1 MQATPRERLATRF
14 ALLARPRAAEA
25 LPVKL
30 DRRRV
35 YVLPSRFGLF
45 FGALLF
51 AMLLGALNYNN
62 NPALMLALLLGAT
75 ALASLIAAHLQ
86 LSGLRI
92 DAISAEPVAAG
103 NPLQLHIALSA
114 SDARNRRGLQLR
126 CGEKRAS
133 AILSAGEPT
142 AVTLS
147 MDTQRRGWLEL
158 GRLRIS
164 TTQPLG
170 LALAW
175 AWVWPDQPMLI
186 YPVPETQGPP
196 LPLGDGSAS
205 HSRLNPAGD
214 DVHHLRSY
222 RAGDPRRAIAWK
234 PSARRDSLMVR
245 EYEQPLAVEVSLDWR
260 TLAPLAVEQR
270 ISRLAHWVD
279 LAEREGRRYRLHLPG
294 QPVLGPGQ
302 GAAHRHLCLRALSL
316 LPHAEL
322 PYAEFPHGNGH

>member
-1 MQATPRERLATRF
+1 MSATPRERLAQRF

-35 YVLPSRFGLF
+35 YVLPSRFGFF
-45 FGALLF
+45 FGALLL
-51 AMLLGALNYNN
+51 AMLVGALNYNN

-86 LSGLRI
+86 LSGLRV

-103 NPLQLHIALSA
+103 DVLQVHVALSA
-114 SDARNRRGLQLR
+114 RDARNRRGLQLR
-126 CGEKRAS
+126 CGERHTSATMLAS
-133 AILSAGEPT
+133 EPT
-142 AVTLS
+142 AVTLPVE
-147 MDTQRRGWLEL
+147 TQQRGWLDL
-158 GRLRIS
+158 GRIRIS

-175 AWVWPDQPMLI
+175 AWVWPEQPMLV
-186 YPVPETQGPP
+186 YPAPEMQGPP
-196 LPLGDGSAS
+196 LPLGDGRAS
-205 HSRLNPAGD
+205 HARLNPAGD

-245 EYEQPLAVEVSLDWR
+245 
-260 TLAPLAVEQR
+260 
-270 ISRLAHWVD
+270 
-279 LAEREGRRYRLHLPG
+279 
-294 QPVLGPGQ
+294 
-302 GAAHRHLCLRALSL
+302 
-316 LPHAEL
+316 
-322 PYAEFPHGNGH
+322 

>member
-1 MQATPRERLATRF
+1 MRATQRERLAKRF
-14 ALLARPRAAEA
+14 ALLARPREAEA

-35 YVLPSRFGLF
+35 YVLPSRFGFF
-45 FGALLF
+45 FGALLL

-62 NPALMLALLLGAT
+62 NPALLLALLLGAT
-75 ALASLIAAHLQ
+75 SLASLIAAHLQ

-103 NPLQLHIALSA
+103 NTLQMHVALSA
-114 SDARNRRGLQLR
+114 KDARNRRGLQLR
-126 CGEKRAS
+126 YGENRTS
-133 AILSAGEPT
+133 ATLLAGEPA
-142 AVTLS
+142 AVTLPV
-147 MDTQRRGWLEL
+147 DTQRRGWLEL
-158 GRLRIS
+158 GRIRIS

-175 AWVWPDQPMLI
+175 AWIWPEQPMLV

-205 HSRLNPAGD
+205 HARLNPAGD

-260 TLAPLAVEQR
+260 ALAPLATEQR

-279 LAEREGRRYRLHLPG
+279 LAEREGRRYRLSLPG

-302 GAAHRHLCLRALSL
+302 GPAHRHLCLRALSL

-322 PYAEFPHGNGH
+322 ADNNGH

>member
-1 MQATPRERLATRF
+1 MSATPRERLATRF

-35 YVLPSRFGLF
+35 YVLPSRFGFF
-45 FGALLF
+45 FGAVLL

-62 NPALMLALLLGAT
+62 NPALLLALLLGAT

-86 LSGLRI
+86 LSGLRV
-92 DAISAEPVAAG
+92 DAISAEPVSAG
-103 NPLQLHIALSA
+103 SPLQVHIALSA
-114 SDARNRRGLQLR
+114 KDARNRRGLQLR
-126 CGEKRAS
+126 YGESRTS
-133 AILSAGEPT
+133 ATLPAGEPGV
-142 AVTLS
+142 VTLPVE
-147 MDTQRRGWLEL
+147 TQRRGWLDV
-158 GRLRIS
+158 GRIRIS

-175 AWVWPDQPMLI
+175 AWVWPDQPMLV
-186 YPVPETQGPP
+186 YPVAETQGPP
-196 LPLGDGSAS
+196 LPLGVGSAG
-205 HSRLNPAGD
+205 HARLNPAGD

-245 EYEQPLAVEVSLDWR
+245 EYEQPLAVEVSLEWR
-260 TLAPLAVEQR
+260 ALAPLAAEQR

-279 LAEREGRRYRLHLPG
+279 LAEREGRRYRLSLPG

-302 GAAHRHLCLRALSL
+302 GPGHRHLCLRALAL
-316 LPHAEL
+316 LPHAEV
-322 PYAEFPHGNGH
+322 AHGNGL

>member
-1 MQATPRERLATRF
+1 MPTPRERLATRF

-45 FGALLF
+45 FAALLF

-62 NPALMLALLLGAT
+62 NPALMLALLLAAT
-75 ALASLIAAHLQ
+75 ALASLITAHLQ

-114 SDARNRRGLQLR
+114 GDARNRRGLQLR
-126 CGEKRAS
+126 YGEKHAS
-133 AILSAGEPT
+133 ATLLVGEPT
-142 AVTLS
+142 VATLS
-147 MDTQRRGWLEL
+147 VETQRRGWLEL

-175 AWVWPDQPMLI
+175 AWIWPDQPMLV
-186 YPVPETQGPP
+186 YPVPEMQGPP

-245 EYEQPLAVEVSLDWR
+245 EYEQPLAVEIDLDWR
-260 TLAPLAVEQR
+260 TLAPLSIEQR

-316 LPHAEL
+316 LPHPEL
-322 PYAEFPHGNGH
+322 PHPEFAHGNGR

>member
-1 MQATPRERLATRF
+1 MPATPRERLAKRF
-14 ALLARPRAAEA
+14 ALLARPRVPEA
-25 LPVKL
+25 LPAKL

-35 YVLPSRFGLF
+35 YVLPTRFGLF
-45 FGALLF
+45 FGAVLL

-62 NPALMLALLLGAT
+62 NPALLLALLLGAT
-75 ALASLIAAHLQ
+75 ALASFIAAHLQ
-86 LSGLRI
+86 LSGLRV

-103 NPLQLHIALSA
+103 NTLQMHVALSA
-114 SDARNRRGLQLR
+114 KDARNRRGLQLR
-126 CGEKRAS
+126 YGENRTS
-133 AILSAGEPT
+133 ATLLAAEPAAVILPVE
-142 AVTLS
+142 
-147 MDTQRRGWLEL
+147 TQRRGWLEL
-158 GRLRIS
+158 GRIRIS
-164 TTQPLG
+164 TIQPLG

-175 AWVWPDQPMLI
+175 SWVWPDQPMLV

-205 HSRLNPAGD
+205 HARLNPAGD

-245 EYEQPLAVEVSLDWR
+245 EYEQPLAVEVSLEWQA
-260 TLAPLAVEQR
+260 LAPLAAEQR

-279 LAEREGRRYRLHLPG
+279 LAEREGRRYRLSLPG

-302 GAAHRHLCLRALSL
+302 GPAHRHLCLRALSL
-316 LPHAEL
+316 LPHAGL
-322 PYAEFPHGNGH
+322 AHGNGR

>member
-1 MQATPRERLATRF
+1 MRATQRERLAKRF

-35 YVLPSRFGLF
+35 YVLPSRFGFF
-45 FGALLF
+45 FGVLLT

-62 NPALMLALLLGAT
+62 NPALLLALLLGAT

-103 NPLQLHIALSA
+103 NPLQMHVALSA
-114 SDARNRRGLQLR
+114 KDARNRRGLQLQYGDNR
-126 CGEKRAS
+126 TS
-133 AILSAGEPT
+133 ATLLTGEPT
-142 AVTLS
+142 VVTLPV
-147 MDTQRRGWLEL
+147 DTQRRGWLEL
-158 GRLRIS
+158 GRIRIS

-175 AWVWPDQPMLI
+175 AWIWPEQPMLV

-205 HSRLNPAGD
+205 HARLNPAGD
-214 DVHHLRSY
+214 DVHHLRGY

-245 EYEQPLAVEVSLDWR
+245 EYEQPLAIEVSLDWR
-260 TLAPLAVEQR
+260 ALAPLTAEQR

-279 LAEREGRRYRLHLPG
+279 LAEREGRRYRLSLPG

-302 GAAHRHLCLRALSL
+302 GPAHRHLCLRALSL

-322 PYAEFPHGNGH
+322 ADGNGR

>member
-1 MQATPRERLATRF
+1 MYATPRERLAKLF

-35 YVLPSRFGLF
+35 YVLPSRFGFF

-51 AMLLGALNYNN
+51 AMLVGALNYNN

-103 NPLQLHIALSA
+103 NVLQVHVALSA
-114 SDARNRRGLQLR
+114 KDARNRRGLQLR
-126 CGEKRAS
+126 CGENLIGANLLAS
-133 AILSAGEPT
+133 EPT
-142 AVTLS
+142 VVALPVE
-147 MDTQRRGWLEL
+147 TQRRGWLDL
-158 GRLRIS
+158 GRIRIS

-175 AWVWPDQPMLI
+175 AWVWPDQPMLV
-186 YPVPETQGPP
+186 YPAPEMQGPP

-205 HSRLNPAGD
+205 HARLNPAGD

-260 TLAPLAVEQR
+260 TLAPLPVEQR

-279 LAEREGRRYRLHLPG
+279 LAEREGRRYRLPG
-294 QPVLGPGQ
+294 QPTLGPGH

-316 LPHAEL
+316 LPDAD
-322 PYAEFPHGNGH
+322 GR